1 MALFF
6 TKKGVEQKLTAARE
20 DATNQ
25 IAEKDQELEKLREV
39 MASAESGFREQIAVL
54 EEELQKRQN
63 TIAASAAAFEEEKEK
78 MRQAHVDEIVAVR
91 RENAIQTQQM
101 IEFIDARKEELA
113 KKTDK
118 ELLVSAVMALE
129 GYAGRL
135 ERVEKNMEY
144 HEVTERMAE
153 MKKEFNENLDSTE
166 AALLEK
172 LERKEVTE
180 KISQLQESTIGQ
192 LEEMQKGFSW
202 QMEQTKEDLSGKI
215 VSMNTGLTELMN
227 SLQLP
232 ERLETLSGQIDDLYR
247 KFSGKVDELARTITE
262 KIGAYDTISARMASL
277 QETVSGMGGT
287 VKGVDETANK
297 TLKMLDKSGL
307 LDVNH
312 FGKNDVIQTLG
323 ELKSDMSH
331 LQELRN
337 SVNEIKGD
345 VRNALNSDAVSSRLN
360 SIEQAIQGLNNGV
373 DAVRKAAEQA
383 EANAVRKAAEE
394 ASEQPS

>member
-20 DATNQ
+20 DAANQ
-25 IAEKDQELEKLREV
+25 IAAKDQELEKLREV

-360 SIEQAIQGLNNGV
+360 SIEQAIQGRNNGV

-383 EANAVRKAAEE
+383 EANAARKAAEQ
-394 ASEQPS
+394 APEQPS

>member
-20 DATNQ
+20 DAANQ

-135 ERVEKNMEY
+135 DRVEKNMEY

-373 DAVRKAAEQA
+373 DAVRKAAE
-383 EANAVRKAAEE
+383 EAP
-394 ASEQPS
+394 EQPS

>member
-20 DATNQ
+20 DAANQ
-25 IAEKDQELEKLREV
+25 IAAKDQELEKLREV

-91 RENAIQTQQM
+91 RESAIQTQQM

-383 EANAVRKAAEE
+383 EANAARKAAEE
-394 ASEQPS
+394 APEQPS

>member
-20 DATNQ
+20 DAANQ
-25 IAEKDQELEKLREV
+25 IAAKDQELEKLREV

-101 IEFIDARKEELA
+101 IEFIDARKEELV

-394 ASEQPS
+394 APEQPS

>member
-20 DATNQ
+20 DAANQ
-25 IAEKDQELEKLREV
+25 IAAKDQELEKLREV

-277 QETVSGMGGT
+277 QETVSGMSGT

-383 EANAVRKAAEE
+383 EANAARKAAEE
-394 ASEQPS
+394 APEQPS

>member
-20 DATNQ
+20 DAANQ
-25 IAEKDQELEKLREV
+25 IAAKDQELEKLREV
-39 MASAESGFREQIAVL
+39 MASAESGFREQITVL

-394 ASEQPS
+394 APEQPS

>member
-20 DATNQ
+20 DAANQ
-25 IAEKDQELEKLREV
+25 IATKDQELEKLREV
-39 MASAESGFREQIAVL
+39 MASAESGFREQISVL

-153 MKKEFNENLDSTE
+153 MKKEFNENLGSTE

-323 ELKSDMSH
+323 ELKSDMSQ

-345 VRNALNSDAVSSRLN
+345 VRNALNSDMVSSRLN
-360 SIEQAIQGLNNGV
+360 SIDQAIQGLNNGV

-394 ASEQPS
+394 APEQPS

>member
-20 DATNQ
+20 DAANQ
-25 IAEKDQELEKLREV
+25 IAAKDQELEKLREV

-144 HEVTERMAE
+144 HEVTEQMAE

-180 KISQLQESTIGQ
+180 KISRLQESTIGQ

-360 SIEQAIQGLNNGV
+360 SIEQAIQGPNNGV

-394 ASEQPS
+394 APEQPS